1 MLAGEVALVFS
12 AFPSILQHVKAGR
25 VRILAANTL
34 KRSPQAPDVPT
45 VAEITGLK
53 DFDYPPLI
61 GVLAPART
69 PQHVV
74 TRLSG
79 AIADATRH
87 AEVVQRFT
95 ALGIDPVGSTPEAY
109 VAQTR
114 IDIAKY
120 AKAVKAAGL
129 KAE

>member
-1 MLAGEVALVFS
+1 M
-12 AFPSILQHVKAGR
+12 
-25 VRILAANTL
+25 
-34 KRSPQAPDVPT
+34 
-45 VAEITGLK
+45 
-53 DFDYPPLI
+53 
-61 GVLAPART
+61 LAPART

-74 TRLSG
+74 TRLSE
-79 AIADATRH
+79 AIAEATRH